1 MGWKVISIAVSN
13 MLMCY
18 SSGKSREI
26 PVVDRQD
33 FICLTR
39 ILYHFK
45 ADNVSFNLVQSA
57 IETKDL
63 AIRPDLDY
71 NHTWSQKLGMYFI
84 EVVK

>member
-1 MGWKVISIAVSN
+1 MPKLYTFCKI
-13 MLMCY
+13 
-18 SSGKSREI
+18 EI
-26 PVVDRQD
+26 VDRQG

-45 ADNVSFNLVQSA
+45 ADDLSFNLVQSA

-71 NHTWSQKLGMYFI
+71 NRTFNQKLGMYSKHF
-84 EVVK
+84 VKHR